1 MLVDLFHH
9 PVFSCFTGCV
19 QVSFLGPACPFDVFF
34 SSNCSIQYDSELN
47 ILLDQLTPL
56 RQVSRRQRT
65 SDLYFD
71 KECRDAKRVTRRLE
85 RTCAVASRRVVN
97 VSVHSTADS
106 VDVAA
111 TAATAKVVRYNQ
123 RRLYRQLVR
132 RKSAAFWCKKID
144 ADRADPQGLWRS
156 VDKLLGRDR
165 TTASEIID
173 GDTFNRYFIDKVS
186 KVRLSTSGATPPT
199 YSHSRSGVS
208 FTAFLLVNVDTVIDA
223 VQQLPDKSSAADPM
237 PTLVL
242 KQVVDLVAPF
252 LTELFNRLMAAGHFP
267 SGFKQAFITPIV

>member
-1 MLVDLFHH
+1 LHHSICDCGSCLLIYFTIPYFHVSLGVYKCLFWDLRVHLTFSFRQIVQYSTTANSTFYSISSHH
-9 PVFSCFTGCV
+9 CAKSVAV
-19 QVSFLGPACPFDVFF
+19 
-34 SSNCSIQYDSELN
+34 
-47 ILLDQLTPL
+47 
-56 RQVSRRQRT
+56 
-65 SDLYFD
+65 
-71 KECRDAKRVTRRLE
+71 KCRDAKRVTRRLE